1 MATAK
6 RRGQF
11 RQHEPYATRDL
22 KWYMD
27 WKINRY
33 INYLDSIDSDS
44 VYTLEYDTDT
54 PTKEELLNGIDQRHV
69 QFYSPVRY
77 SHTVNEEE
85 DSLGEDEIFAQAEQL
100 FRQQDH
106 RLKNYRLDNRKL
118 IHREEREKTVE
129 QYKIKE
135 EKEKIR
141 LELLQE
147 EQLKAQTRSFVDSF
161 YKEFKTKGLMDL
173 YRQALDKVA
182 MLKFEKLQSDIFDD
196 ISTTALEAWEYRLEY
211 VTKLIKIEMAI
222 KNGTK

>member
-27 WKINRY
+27 WKISRY
-33 INYLDSIDSDS
+33 INYLDSIDPDS
-44 VYTLEYDTDT
+44 IYTLEYDTDT
-54 PTKEELLNGIDQRHV
+54 PTKEELLNGIDQHHA

-100 FRQQDH
+100 FRQQDQ
-106 RLKNYRLDNRKL
+106 RLKNYRPDNRKL

-147 EQLKAQTRSFVDSF
+147 EQLKAQTRSFVNSF

-182 MLKFEKLQSDIFDD
+182 TLKFEKLQSDIFDD

-211 VTKLIKIEMAI
+211 ITKLIKIERAI
-222 KNGTK
+222 KNDTI